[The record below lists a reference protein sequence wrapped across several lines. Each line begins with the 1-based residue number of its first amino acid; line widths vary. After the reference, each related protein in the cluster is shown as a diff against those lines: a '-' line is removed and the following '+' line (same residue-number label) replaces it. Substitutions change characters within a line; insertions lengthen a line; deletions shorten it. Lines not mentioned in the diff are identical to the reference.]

1 MFNKLQLDIIK
12 RLIGPFLFC
21 LLTILFLLLMQFL
34 ILHIDKLIGKG
45 LDLFVIAELI
55 ALQLAYMLVLAV
67 PMSILVAS
75 LMTFGK
81 FAELS
86 ELTAVQAA
94 GVKPMQLV
102 RPVLL
107 IALIMTVFLSWFSN
121 EVLPEA
127 NFKARS
133 LFLDIR
139 MKKPG
144 FDLKANSFYDGIDGY
159 TFLTRDISSESD
171 TLYDVTIFQDANDQ
185 RDQAVINAEYGIL
198 SGDQVQFSLKLDLY
212 NGSVYR
218 YLPDQ
223 SGTSNRIE
231 ESQFLQHRIRFDL
244 SDMNFSRTNPDI
256 RRRDDRT
263 MSSRA
268 MRIYADSLQSEIDR
282 NVASLMNY
290 HLAVGMIFNGT
301 GHLNR
306 SHTIDVFSE
315 KMNQNDTRFG
325 NRPQRFEPDSSKT
338 WVAMSVPIYYESQT
352 NLLTTASS
360 NINSLENNL
369 QNAQVNVKWRY
380 ERIAQFEVEILKKIA
395 IPIGCI
401 IFVLIGAPLGM
412 LTKRGN
418 LGYNAVLSTVLF
430 TFYWISIIQG
440 EKLADRLFI
449 SPFIGMW
456 FGNIV
461 LALLGI
467 LLMYKV
473 TTDRRIS
480 DLWRSN

>member
-1 MFNKLQLDIIK
+1 
-12 RLIGPFLFC
+12 
-21 LLTILFLLLMQFL
+21 MQFL
-34 ILHIDKLIGKG
+34 ILHIDKLVGKG
-45 LDLFVIAELI
+45 LDLFVITELI
-55 ALQLAYMLVLAV
+55 VLQLAYMLVLAV

-94 GVKPMQLV
+94 GVKPIQLV
-102 RPVLL
+102 KPVLL
-107 IALIMTVFLSWFSN
+107 IALMMTAFLAWFSN

-144 FDLKANSFYDGIDGY
+144 FDLKANSFYDGIEGY
-159 TFLTRDISSESD
+159 TFLTRDISSEAD
-171 TLYDVTIFQDANDQ
+171 TLIDVTIFQDANDQ

-198 SGDQVQFSLKLDLY
+198 SGDDVQFSLKLDLY

-223 SGTSNRIE
+223 SGTTNRIE
-231 ESQFLQHRIRFDL
+231 ESQFMQHRIRFDL
-244 SDMNFSRTNPDI
+244 SDMNFSRTNPDV

-263 MSSRA
+263 MSSQA
-268 MRIYADSLQSEIDR
+268 MRIYADSLQYEIDR
-282 NVASLMNY
+282 HVASLMNY
-290 HLAVGMIFNGT
+290 HLAVGMIFKGT
-301 GHLNR
+301 SHLNL
-306 SHTIDVFSE
+306 SHTVDIFTE
-315 KMNQNDTRFG
+315 KMDRNDPRFG

-338 WVAMSVPIYYESQT
+338 WVAMSVPAYYESQT

-360 NINSLENNL
+360 NIKSFENNL
-369 QNAQVNVKWRY
+369 QNAQVNVKWRA
-380 ERIAQFEVEILKKIA
+380 ERIAQFEVEILKKFA

-418 LGYNAVLSTVLF
+418 LGFNAVLSTVLF

-440 EKLADRLFI
+440 EKMADRLII
-449 SPFIGMW
+449 SPVIGMW
-456 FGNIV
+456 FGNII

-467 LLMYKV
+467 VLMYKV
-473 TTDRRIS
+473 TSGRRIS
-480 DLWRSN
+480 DLWRPN